1 MTYVFRLSESP
12 FIFYLVCADHFEVF
26 LTIKARSLR
35 FLVNTS
41 NQSLTTA
48 DAEENEYDPVSSLFT
63 PLIMRSTLVSRE
75 KDGAMMAYKVTMLK
89 VTFAV

>member
-1 MTYVFRLSESP
+1 M
-12 FIFYLVCADHFEVF
+12 
-26 LTIKARSLR
+26 
-35 FLVNTS
+35 NTS
-41 NQSLTTA
+41 NQSLTPA

-89 VTFAV
+89 VTFAVKVHYKTPLKFFLSSTCYEILEQRERDLFCMCS